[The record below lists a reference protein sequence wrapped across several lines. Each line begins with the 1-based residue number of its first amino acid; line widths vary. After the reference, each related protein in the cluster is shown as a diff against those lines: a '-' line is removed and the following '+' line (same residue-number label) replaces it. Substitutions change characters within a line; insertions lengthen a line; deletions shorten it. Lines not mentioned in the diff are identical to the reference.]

1 MGRAGSAQSSRIA
14 ISGVCMEISHS
25 PLAMPNIPSMQ
36 SNLGGESDATEQQ
49 DNRTQVQ
56 PIYFVLVAVIVAMF
70 VLFRTRKA
78 ARVGEAKLANNA
90 TPSDSQE
97 RAARAARLA
106 RFGCTDDMP
115 SEDELRTR
123 KTISIAQRNSAIA
136 ARAAA
141 EKQAKAESRPKRGT
155 IMDSKRDKNNYWNG
169 DSTVFEDRD
178 D

>member
-1 MGRAGSAQSSRIA
+1 
-14 ISGVCMEISHS
+14 
-25 PLAMPNIPSMQ
+25 MQ
-36 SNLGGESDATEQQ
+36 SDLGGESSATEQQ

-56 PIYFVLVAVIVAMF
+56 PIYFVLVAVITAIF
-70 VLFRTRKA
+70 VLFRTRNARRGA
-78 ARVGEAKLANNA
+78 AAKLANNA

-141 EKQAKAESRPKRGT
+141 EKQAKAESRPKTGT

>member
-1 MGRAGSAQSSRIA
+1 
-14 ISGVCMEISHS
+14 
-25 PLAMPNIPSMQ
+25 MQ
-36 SNLGGESDATEQQ
+36 SDLGGESSATEQQ

-56 PIYFVLVAVIVAMF
+56 PIYFVLVAVITAIF
-70 VLFRTRKA
+70 VLFRTRNAGRGA
-78 ARVGEAKLANNA
+78 AAKLANNA

-106 RFGCTDDMP
+106 RFGCTDNMP
-115 SEDELRTR
+115 SEDQLRAR
-123 KTISIAQRNSAIA
+123 KTISIAQRNNALA

-141 EKQAKAESRPKRGT
+141 EKEAKAEPRPKTGT
-155 IMDSKRDKNNYWNG
+155 IVDGKRDKNNYWNG